1 MHLTKITHGL
11 MYKEKY
17 NMIIKCACES
27 EFQDSKYG
35 KGNRVHNET
44 MKGAYRC
51 TICGQTKQVGATEKK
66 KKEKA

>member
-1 MHLTKITHGL
+1 
-11 MYKEKY
+11 
-17 NMIIKCACES
+17 MIIKCACES